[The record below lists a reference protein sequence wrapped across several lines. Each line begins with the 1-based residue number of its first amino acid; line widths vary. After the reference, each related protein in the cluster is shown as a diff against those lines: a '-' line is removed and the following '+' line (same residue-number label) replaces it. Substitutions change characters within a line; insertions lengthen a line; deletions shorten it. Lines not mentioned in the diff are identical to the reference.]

1 MNIEKTLCPGC
12 GTELSCYT
20 YEINRRRIAK
30 LCDMVV
36 IEHKS
41 YGNLM
46 YGDDRDVI
54 FYCNNCGR
62 EFNEYLYQVPG
73 KNNML
78 DTVLVGAIIGD
89 IVGSPY
95 EFNDNNIKTKDFQLI
110 SEKSRPTDDSVM
122 TIAIAEGLLIS
133 KDQTDDEIK
142 ETLIDSVKKWG
153 RKYPAAGYGARF
165 SIWLKLDDRSPYQS
179 YGNGSAMRVSSAGWL
194 AESIYDARR
203 LGRLTAEITHNH
215 IEGIKGAEAVAS
227 AIFLARQKAD
237 KDFIKKYIE
246 VEFGYELNR
255 TCDEIRENFYHV
267 EDCMRTVPEAITAF
281 LEGKSF
287 IDCIKTAVSLGGD
300 SDTIAAITGSIAEA
314 FYGVTSDLKP
324 VIEALPED
332 MKEVIN
338 AFNEQL

>member
-1 MNIEKTLCPGC
+1 
-12 GTELSCYT
+12 
-20 YEINRRRIAK
+20 
-30 LCDMVV
+30 
-36 IEHKS
+36 
-41 YGNLM
+41 
-46 YGDDRDVI
+46 
-54 FYCNNCGR
+54 
-62 EFNEYLYQVPG
+62 
-73 KNNML
+73 ML

-95 EFNDNNIKTKDFQLI
+95 EFDDNNIKTKDFQLI

-255 TCDEIRENFYHV
+255 TCDEIREYFYHV